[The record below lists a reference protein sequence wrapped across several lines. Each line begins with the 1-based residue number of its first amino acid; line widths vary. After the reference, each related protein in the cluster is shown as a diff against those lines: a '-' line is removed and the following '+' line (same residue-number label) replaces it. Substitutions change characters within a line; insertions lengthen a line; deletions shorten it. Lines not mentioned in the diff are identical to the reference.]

1 MQASTYLHFNGNCK
15 EAMTFYADVLGG
27 EMTMLMQFKDA
38 PEEVCKNIPEEAM
51 ELTMHCTVEAGGF
64 SIMGSDF
71 LNEKEAFTKGNNFA
85 VSINTEDE
93 DEAVA
98 IFNGL
103 SSDGAFVMMPFEE
116 AFWGGKFGML
126 KDKYGVNWM
135 VSLEEQIA

>member
-1 MQASTYLHFNGNCK
+1 MQGSTYLHFNGDCK
-15 EAMTFYADVLGG
+15 EAMAFYADVLGG

-38 PEEVCKNIPEEAM
+38 PEEVYKNIPDEAM
-51 ELTMHCTVEAGGF
+51 ELTMHCTVEAGSF

-71 LNEKEAFTKGNNFA
+71 LDENETLTKGNNFA

-93 DEAVA
+93 AAAVA

-103 SSDGAFVMMPFEE
+103 SNEGSVMMPLEE

-126 KDKYGVNWM
+126 RDKYGVNWM
-135 VSLEEQIA
+135 ISIEEQIS

>member
-27 EMTMLMQFKDA
+27 EVTILMQFKDA
-38 PEEVCKNIPEEAM
+38 PEEVCKNVPAEAM
-51 ELTMHCTVEAGGF
+51 ELTMHCMLEAGNIALM
-64 SIMGSDF
+64 SSDY
-71 LNEKEAFTKGNNFA
+71 LNEHEAFTQGNNFA

-103 SSDGAFVMMPFEE
+103 SEGAFVMMPFEE

-126 KDKYGVNWM
+126 RDKYGVNWM
-135 VSLEEQIA
+135 VSLEEPIA

>member
-15 EAMTFYADVLGG
+15 EAMTFYADIVGG
-27 EMTMLMQFKDA
+27 ELTMLMEFNDA
-38 PEEVCKNIPEEAM
+38 PDDVKKYVPAEAM
-51 ELTMHCTVEAGGF
+51 NLTMHCTLVAGDLTLLA
-64 SIMGSDF
+64 SDF
-71 LNEKEAFTKGNNFA
+71 LNSEEAFNQGNNFA

-93 DEAVA
+93 EEAVA

-103 SSDGAFVMMPFEE
+103 AHEGGFVLMPFAE

-135 VSLEEQIA
+135 VSLEEPIA